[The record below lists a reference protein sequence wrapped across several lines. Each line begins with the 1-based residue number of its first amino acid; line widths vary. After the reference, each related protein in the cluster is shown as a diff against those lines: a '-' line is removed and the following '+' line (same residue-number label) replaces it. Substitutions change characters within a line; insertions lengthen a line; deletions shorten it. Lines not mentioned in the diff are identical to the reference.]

1 MAATSQESL
10 AAGSTPPKHRPEQV
24 NSHSDSHFE
33 SAPNSLSL
41 AGHNDLTKPLAETV
55 EFLGKTLSGPF
66 TIPSGI
72 VATAV
77 PIIEYFFKHSP
88 QIGVMTTKSIGFEP
102 RLGYREPVFSQYAPG
117 CFVNAVGLTN
127 PGAQRSAELFEHLVV
142 PKDRFLLTSIFGG
155 SVEEFVAV
163 AKLLAPFSDGLE
175 LNLSCPHAEGYGMAM
190 GQDPKIVA
198 EIVAAVKAAV
208 DVPVVPKLTPNAE
221 NIGDIATAAVSAG
234 ADALCAINTVGPGYT
249 SAHGH
254 PVLSNEMGGLSG
266 KGVVPIGLKCL
277 REITSQVEVP
287 LIGCGGI
294 SSADDVRAYASAGA
308 CVFGVGSALTGMT
321 SEDIRNYFE
330 TLAADCAGT
339 TNRAE
344 QQVRYDVD
352 MSFKPVTLVDNK
364 RISDDIAILTFDRA
378 INIEA
383 GEFIFL
389 WVPGLG
395 EKPFSALTDDPF
407 SLVVINLGEF
417 TQKLIELPTGTEAY
431 VRGPHGQPAAPPAD
445 AHVIAVAGG
454 TGLAAVYQLA
464 RDHVAPKEGKGK
476 GKGKADIFIGARS
489 ADRLYFLDEC
499 AKSAELHIATDDGSL
514 GHEGVITE
522 LLDQHLA
529 GMPKAQLEKLAF
541 YNCGPEP
548 MVHAA
553 VAVQQKYCAPTQ
565 IFSAIDYLTKCGVG
579 ICGACAAPDGRRL
592 CVDGP
597 FLDAAQQPVS

>member
-1 MAATSQESL
+1 MTT
-10 AAGSTPPKHRPEQV
+10 TP
-24 NSHSDSHFE
+24 
-33 SAPNSLSL
+33 
-41 AGHNDLTKPLAETV
+41 AETF
-55 EFLGKTLSGPF
+55 EFLGKTLSGRF

-77 PIIEYFFKHSP
+77 PIIDYFFKHSP
-88 QIGVMTTKSIGFEP
+88 EIGVMTTKSIGPEP
-102 RLGYREPVFSQYAPG
+102 RLGNREPVYSQYAPG

-127 PGAQRSAELFEHLVV
+127 PGAEHSAQLFENLVV
-142 PKDRFLLTSIFGG
+142 PADRFLLTSIFGG
-155 SVEEFVAV
+155 SVDEFVAV

-208 DVPVVPKLTPNAE
+208 DVPVIPKLTPNAT
-221 NIGDIATAAVSAG
+221 NIGEIAKAAVAAG
-234 ADALCAINTVGPGYT
+234 ADALCAINTVGPGYV
-249 SAHGH
+249 SAQGQ

-266 KGVVPIGLKCL
+266 KGVVPIALKCL
-277 REITSQVEVP
+277 REIASQVDVP

-294 SSADDVRAYASAGA
+294 SSADDVRAFEDAGA
-308 CVFGVGSALTGMT
+308 SVFGVGSALTGMT
-321 SEDIRNYFE
+321 SEDIRDYFE
-330 TLAADCAGT
+330 VLAEDCADK

-352 MSFKPVTLVDNK
+352 MSFKPVTLIDNK
-364 RISDDIAILTFDRA
+364 RVSDDIAILTFDRA
-378 INIEA
+378 INIAA
-383 GEFIFL
+383 GEFVFL

-407 SLVVINLGEF
+407 SLVVINLGQF
-417 TQKLIELPTGTEAY
+417 TEQVIELPTGTEAY
-431 VRGPHGQPAAPPAD
+431 VRGPHGAPAAPPAD
-445 AHVIAVAGG
+445 SHVIAVAGG

-464 RDHVAPKEGKGK
+464 RDHVAATEGNAN
-476 GKGKADIFIGARS
+476 GKADIFIGARS
-489 ADRLYFLDEC
+489 SDRLYFLEEC
-499 AKSAELHIATDDGSL
+499 ANACELHIATDDGSL
-514 GHEGVITE
+514 GYHGVVTA
-522 LLDQHLA
+522 LLDEHLSRLT
-529 GMPKAQLEKLAF
+529 KSQLEKLAF

-553 VAVQQKYCAPTQ
+553 VAVQQKYCASTQ

-597 FLDAAQQPVS
+597 FLDA